1 MTTRERILEA
11 ARALVE
17 TEGAAVAMEQIA
29 ERAGVSRRAVYDHFS
44 SRTDLLVDLAAHV
57 DETGELAKRARSVWD
72 SKTGEEAL
80 EAFVSLNAAYNPE
93 IDAIARAFER
103 ARDVDPAAD
112 AAWEDRMKGRRRVC
126 HRLARW
132 LEEDG
137 SLAKGTS
144 TRTASDLIWALT
156 NIPLWRE
163 LTVDRGWSDIRY
175 ERYIGAILR
184 RTLMTRPID

>member
-17 TEGAAVAMEQIA
+17 SEGAAVAMERIA
-29 ERAGVSRRAVYDHFS
+29 GRAGLSRRAVYDHFG

-57 DETGELAKRARSVWD
+57 DETGELAKRAQSVWD
-72 SKTGEEAL
+72 RKSGREAL
-80 EAFVSLNAAYNPE
+80 DAFVSLNASYNPE

-112 AAWEDRMKGRRRVC
+112 AAWEDRMRGRRRAC

-132 LEEDG
+132 LEEEG
-137 SLAKGTS
+137 SLAKDVS
-144 TRTASDLIWALT
+144 TRTAADLIWALT

-163 LTVDRGWSDIRY
+163 LTADRGWSGARY
-175 ERYIGAILR
+175 ERHITEILR
-184 RTLMTRPID
+184 SALLTRPVD